1 MRKYS
6 SNLAFVDLLFNLL
19 IGFTCLLVLAFL
31 LINPIA
37 DEGKIDPVSEFIIT
51 FQWDENSPVDIDGW
65 MRGPEGTIVGFRAK
79 DGQWMNLE
87 RDDLGIDNDY
97 YMINGVAKI
106 LRRNI
111 ETISINAKVPG
122 EYVVNVHNY
131 SHKSRKLPEGEEYPT
146 PVRIDII
153 KLNPYRLVLTREVS
167 VGFREESTMAT
178 FVIDENMNV
187 EDIRTDIQVPIF
199 YKFNTKRGG
208 GISGELQLMQ
218 DGLLERDNSD
228 FAFPNFGP

>member
-51 FQWDENSPVDIDGW
+51 FQWDENSPIDIDGW
-65 MRGPEGTIVGFRAK
+65 VKGPEGTVVGFRAK
-79 DGQWMNLE
+79 DGQWMVLE

-97 YMINGVAKI
+97 YVVNGETRI
-106 LRRNI
+106 LKRNI

-122 EYVVNVHNY
+122 EYTVNVHNY
-131 SHKSRKLPEGEEYPT
+131 SHKSRKLPKNEQYPT

-153 KLNPYRLVLTREVS
+153 KLNPYRLVLTEY
-167 VGFREESTMAT
+167 
-178 FVIDENMNV
+178 MNIS
-187 EDIRTDIQVPIF
+187 DIRTDIQVPIF
-199 YKFNTKRGG
+199 YKFAATGNTDPGDTSIQRL
-208 GISGELQLMQ
+208 E
-218 DGLLERDNSD
+218 DGAD
-228 FAFPNFGP
+228 PTVGPRIPTIIPY